1 MNVPLQRVPSV
12 GILGHALACLK
23 LFESL
28 WNIHSKI
35 STNSRII
42 PNCLRNQLLEDHL
55 TSLTA
60 LVADSRLLLAVQL
73 LTFDDHGISGHSDH
87 AAVSRGV
94 GLYLR
99 IRANS
104 SSNNRPLDAFVLAS
118 TGILRKYSGVLDV
131 PWSWVTARRP
141 PLGAFFV
148 NFNPKIAWRAMA
160 AHRSQFVWYRRLF
173 VIFSRYAYVN
183 TFKRMHVPPRG

>member
-1 MNVPLQRVPSV
+1 MFRCNAHTAYWSYDTPSHV
-12 GILGHALACLK
+12 WGV
-23 LFESL
+23 
-28 WNIHSKI
+28 
-35 STNSRII
+35 
-42 PNCLRNQLLEDHL
+42 LRNQSMEDHL

-60 LVADSRLLLAVQL
+60 WLILVADSCLLLAVQL
-73 LTFDDHGISGHSDH
+73 LTFDNHGISGHSDH

-104 SSNNRPLDAFVLAS
+104 SSNSNRPLDAFVLAS
-118 TGILRKYSGVLDV
+118 TGILRKYSGLMDV

-183 TFKRMHVPPRG
+183 TFERMHVPPRG